1 MPWWGW
7 ILIALAIVLTALLIW
22 WFICRPRKKA
32 ASVAPP
38 QVHARLTEIAPRALS
53 VASPT
58 AETTAPPAEAAPATS
73 DDLKRIEGI
82 GPKIEGVLNAAGI
95 TTFAQLAATDI
106 ARLREILQAAGVRIG
121 YPDTWPEQAALAAAG
136 KWDELKALQDQLQGG
151 RRA

>member
-7 ILIALAIVLTALLIW
+7 LLIALAIVLIALLIW

-38 QVHARLTEIAPRALS
+38 EVRARPAEIAPRAPS
-53 VASPT
+53 AAAPT
-58 AETTAPPAEAAPATS
+58 AERTAPPAEAAPAAH
-73 DDLKRIEGI
+73 DDLKQIEGI

-95 TTFAQLAATDI
+95 TTFAQLAATDV
-106 ARLREILQAAGVRIG
+106 ARLREILKAADVRIG

-151 RRA
+151 RRV